1 MKIISG
7 ILIVITVFFNVKHGW
22 AGLTNK
28 VSPEQSKMFTDLG
41 INRPLGIII
50 GVLTLAVVLLILFPK
65 TFFVGNLINAS
76 LILLIMALALN
87 TGNLKFALI
96 EIPFL
101 LIPLLLIYLGHP
113 MKNLAQ

>member
-7 ILIVITVFFNVKHGW
+7 ILIVVTVFFNVKHGW

-28 VSPEQSKMFTDLG
+28 VSPEQSKMFADIG
-41 INRPLGIII
+41 IDRPLGIII
-50 GVLTLAVVLLILFPK
+50 GLLTLAVAVLVLFPK
-65 TFFVGNLINAS
+65 TFFAGNLINAS

-87 TGNLKFALI
+87 KGNVKLTLI

-101 LIPLLLIYLGHP
+101 ILPLLLIYLGHP
-113 MKNLAQ
+113 LKK